1 MLLEEESKFNTT
13 HYSCLLIWAGL
24 PPLSLQSL
32 AADQSCEKKAWCSL
46 SCVFQPCSGSDDGSW
61 RALSKSHAHLHI
73 ICSDVLK
80 LDKMYSS
87 NKGNLGMNKSILVYR
102 HIVQNLNRFKYFL
115 LQSTDSVPPGFEPIS
130 LLEALNGLRS
140 VSPAIPSAPLYD
152 EINFSGGLGGDS
164 RQLSSPEHLSDGSL
178 QKGKVSK
185 SPDR

>member
-1 MLLEEESKFNTT
+1 MKVLEYCFKEESRNT
-13 HYSCLLIWAGL
+13 
-24 PPLSLQSL
+24 
-32 AADQSCEKKAWCSL
+32 
-46 SCVFQPCSGSDDGSW
+46 
-61 RALSKSHAHLHI
+61 KSPFT
-73 ICSDVLK
+73 
-80 LDKMYSS
+80 MSS
-87 NKGNLGMNKSILVYR
+87 
-102 HIVQNLNRFKYFL
+102 

-152 EINFSGGLGGDS
+152 EINFSGGLGGES